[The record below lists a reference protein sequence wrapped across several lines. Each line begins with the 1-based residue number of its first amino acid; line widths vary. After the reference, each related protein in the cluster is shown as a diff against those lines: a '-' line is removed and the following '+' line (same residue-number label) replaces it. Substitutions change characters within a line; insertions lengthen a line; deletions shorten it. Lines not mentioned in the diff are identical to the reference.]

1 MEIITGQT
9 GINREQPTVVTLGKF
24 DGIHRGHQKLI
35 AALFSS
41 EGLTKTVFTF
51 TRPPREVV
59 EQTEKKV
66 LLTSEEKRA
75 RMEALGVELLIEFPF
90 TEAVCRM
97 EPEAFVEQILIDGLH
112 AKKII
117 TGPDFGFGY
126 QRRGNTAL
134 LKALAPKY
142 GYELEVLKKELS
154 ADGNAI
160 SSTRVREEI
169 AAGRV
174 SQAVDLLGYPY
185 PVAGMIEDENRIE
198 IIGSHKCSPASGIC
212 GTLEMHRAAD
222 GRAVETAAER
232 TVRVLTI
239 SVPREKLLP
248 PPGQYRAMLHTENG
262 EVPAI
267 LETGEQT
274 RLYFDEKV
282 VYKPSGLCYTTLV

>member
-1 MEIITGQT
+1 M
-9 GINREQPTVVTLGKF
+9 VTLGKF

-35 AALFSS
+35 SCSFSS

-66 LLTSEEKRA
+66 LLTSEEKRV

-134 LKALAPKY
+134 LEDTGAEIRLWAG
-142 GYELEVLKKELS
+142 GYKK
-154 ADGNAI
+154 
-160 SSTRVREEI
+160 
-169 AAGRV
+169 
-174 SQAVDLLGYPY
+174 
-185 PVAGMIEDENRIE
+185 
-198 IIGSHKCSPASGIC
+198 
-212 GTLEMHRAAD
+212 
-222 GRAVETAAER
+222 R
-232 TVRVLTI
+232 TVCRW
-239 SVPREKLLP
+239 KCHQ
-248 PPGQYRAMLHTENG
+248 QYQSCVRKSRQEEFLRRWTCWD
-262 EVPAI
+262 I
-267 LETGEQT
+267 LIRWQE
-274 RLYFDEKV
+274 
-282 VYKPSGLCYTTLV
+282 

>member
-51 TRPPREVV
+51 TRPPREVM

-66 LLTSEEKRA
+66 LLTSEEKRV

-169 AAGRV
+169 ASGRV

-185 PVAGMIEDENRIE
+185 PVVGMIEDENRIE

-222 GRAVETAAER
+222 GRAVETATGR

>member
-51 TRPPREVV
+51 TRPPREVM

-66 LLTSEEKRA
+66 LLTSEEKRV

-169 AAGRV
+169 ASGRV

-185 PVAGMIEDENRIE
+185 PVVGMIEDENRIE

-222 GRAVETAAER
+222 GRAVETATGR

-262 EVPAI
+262 EVPAV

>member
-51 TRPPREVV
+51 TRPPREVM

-185 PVAGMIEDENRIE
+185 PVVGMIEDENRIE

-262 EVPAI
+262 EVPAV